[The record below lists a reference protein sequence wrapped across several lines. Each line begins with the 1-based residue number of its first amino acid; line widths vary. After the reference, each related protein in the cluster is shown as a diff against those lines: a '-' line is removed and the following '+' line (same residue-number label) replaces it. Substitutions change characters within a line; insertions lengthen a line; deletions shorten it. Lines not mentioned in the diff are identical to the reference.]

1 MTNLATRGKTFH
13 RRQVPLAA
21 KETVTFTHG
30 TNSVTITEAVVY
42 ETTLNIVGDEGL
54 PLQVTSTE
62 ILLPQDAVL
71 IAGSAVKPRNNDQV
85 TLADGTIYEPF
96 KPDRNTPAV
105 VSHAGNEFWLLH
117 TKKWKA

>member
-1 MTNLATRGKTFH
+1 MVSLKERGKTFH

-21 KETVTFTHG
+21 KETVTFIRG
-30 TNSVTITEAVVY
+30 TKSVTITEAVVY
-42 ETTLNIVGDEGL
+42 ETELTIVGDEGL
-54 PLQVTSTE
+54 PMQVTSTE

-71 IAGSAVKPRNNDQV
+71 IAGGAVKPRNNDQV
-85 TLADGTIYEPF
+85 KLADGTLYEPF

-105 VSHAGNEFWLLH
+105 VPHAHDEFWLLH

>member
-1 MTNLATRGKTFH
+1 MASLKSRGLTFH
-13 RRQVPLAA
+13 RRQVPLAG
-21 KETVTFTHG
+21 KETVTIMSG
-30 TNSVTITEAVVY
+30 TKSISITEAVVY
-42 ETTLNIVGDEGL
+42 ETTFEIAGEDGM

-71 IAGSAVKPRNNDQV
+71 IAGGAVKPQNNDQV
-85 TLADGTIYEPF
+85 KLSDGTIYEPF

-105 VSHAGNEFWLLH
+105 VSHAGDQFWLLH